1 MNNYE
6 DIINLPHPTSKKH
19 PRMSAISRAAQ
30 FGAFR
35 ALTGH
40 EEEIEETA
48 RLTVPML
55 DLSENKV
62 SILNN
67 RLNLILLRKSEHPI
81 VTICYFK
88 PDLKKSGGEY
98 IEISGVVKKIDT
110 YQRIIIMEDGTAI
123 PIDFIIEIRSDIFDE

>member
-1 MNNYE
+1 MNNYD

-19 PRMSAISRAAQ
+19 PRMSAVSRAAQ

-48 RLTVPML
+48 RLTEPML

-62 SILNN
+62 SVLNN
-67 RLNLILLRKSEHPI
+67 RLNLILLRKGEKPLI
-81 VTICYFK
+81 TICYFK
-88 PDLKKSGGEY
+88 PDLRKNGGEY
-98 IEISGVVKKIDT
+98 IEISGIVKKIDT
-110 YQRIIIMEDGTAI
+110 YQRAVIMEEGSLI
-123 PIDFIIEIRSDIFDE
+123 PIDSISEIESDIFEE

>member
-1 MNNYE
+1 MNNYD

-19 PRMSAISRAAQ
+19 PRMSALSRAAQ

-81 VTICYFK
+81 VTICYFE

-123 PIDFIIEIRSDIFDE
+123 PIDFIIEIESDIFDE

>member
-1 MNNYE
+1 MNNYD

-19 PRMSAISRAAQ
+19 PRMSAVSRAAQ

-48 RLTVPML
+48 RLTEPML

-62 SILNN
+62 SVLNN
-67 RLNLILLRKSEHPI
+67 RLNLIMLRKSENPL

-88 PDLKKSGGEY
+88 PDERKNGGEY
-98 IEISGVVKKIDT
+98 IEISGVIKKTDT
-110 YQRIIIMEDGTAI
+110 YQRVIVMEDGAII
-123 PIDFIIEIRSDIFDE
+123 PIDSVIEIESDIFEE